1 MCDGEGF
8 WEGEEGSCCCSVTP
22 DLLPV
27 RNGLEFAE
35 GAVAVKVP
43 QPRLWGT
50 GLGGA
55 GSRLRWYGMFGQ

>member
-1 MCDGEGF
+1 M
-8 WEGEEGSCCCSVTP
+8 EGEEGSCCSVTP

-50 GLGGA
+50 GLW
-55 GSRLRWYGMFGQ
+55 RRWEQTKVV

>member
-1 MCDGEGF
+1 M
-8 WEGEEGSCCCSVTP
+8 EGEEGSCCCSVTP

-35 GAVAVKVP
+35 GAVAVEVP

-50 GLGGA
+50 GLW
-55 GSRLRWYGMFGQ
+55 RRWEAD